1 MLTSSRS
8 KAYSARDTRL
18 RGLLTWWSI
27 LEKSISIRSGSSI
40 FRSSQGCQ
48 PPTMMT
54 SKTFQSRIRMN
65 LWLIGTHLLTL
76 HLGSL
81 LNVFCH
87 KHPHRHIVWN
97 KIRLWKESLFS
108 AKILCHKV
116 GIVILVWRKL
126 MFLGVAIEILMPL
139 QLRNSL
145 RKVHLT

>member
-65 LWLIGTHLLTL
+65 LWLIGTQLLTL

-108 AKILCHKV
+108 ANLNQNFKTLYLSKSIRNLSATFRWEKAIKV
-116 GIVILVWRKL
+116 WV
-126 MFLGVAIEILMPL
+126 F
-139 QLRNSL
+139 SL
-145 RKVHLT
+145 LKTF